1 MANLL
6 SSFLNGSSTF
16 TYNNGTNVIPS
27 YTLVQPTFSNTSTG
41 ASIFN
46 QTFGSSSSFGNS
58 LLFGSS
64 FGGSSFGGSTL
75 TSGFGN
81 SFNVG
86 GFNTSFNYGSLGNGF
101 GFGTVARTPTTPTPT
116 VNLLTSVD
124 TDQDTDFPFVASDF
138 EFPDGTAIG
147 SIQIV
152 DVPANGTLELNGSEV
167 DEGDIIAAAD
177 LDELDYV
184 PDQYFDQTDSFV
196 VNLST
201 DGTTYDTTNYT
212 IEIDVEGEN
221 DAPDVAAIST
231 VGITEGETASDIG
244 SLIVASVSD
253 VDTDDSLGTVTITDL
268 PDTANGSLKY
278 TSDAG
283 GTVTITADDTTISAS
298 EAATLVFE
306 SNSDIVDG
314 STDPDTTI
322 DLEIKFTVTDED
334 GLAGSSGGTVNIQIS
349 DGNDAPTIT
358 ADFSAPILVNENET
372 VVGSMPYPAT
382 DEETNE
388 TISYSITGID
398 AEHFNID
405 SIDGTITF
413 RNAPDFEN
421 PSDINNNNVY
431 LFNIIAADDEGLTAS
446 TSVTV
451 QVGNQSGDIALTVP
465 SSTSID
471 EGTSFAFTA
480 LASTVDESNE
490 YTFSIGDGG
499 VDGDLFEIDEDSGE
513 LSFKNSPDAEDPED
527 DDLDNVYSVEVIV
540 TDSEG
545 VTDEDTI
552 SLTVTDLHDEDP
564 KFLVATSSATSVAS
578 TDDSTSN
585 ISFSNTDEGTLEL
598 KIDEISSA
606 STSATIGIVA
616 FWSGEFSSF
625 SATEGGDF
633 RSVVDAG
640 NIISNLADGATGE
653 FTFDLTSDASTDNFT
668 IAPTTSNSGFDL
680 YLESGASLDYE
691 SDPTIVLS
699 VTITDEG
706 GDTAQ
711 TDITISVQ
719 DINEPAEYTAPV
731 DQQTDSDQPELIGD
745 EIVGSMV
752 DPENDD
758 LYFVVQSPEDS
769 QVAIATS
776 TFANY
781 DYGDLYYEKNGFSGA
796 DQVILDGAFVAIDS
810 VEANTLEYFAWDTAQ
825 ALESESDS
833 DAFGVP
839 EVTINYWAFDDED
852 AAIAFAVAKNAN
864 SSSTSD
870 TAIAGSIDLVIIDM
884 EL

>member
-64 FGGSSFGGSTL
+64 LGGSTL
-75 TSGFGN
+75 TGSFGN

-101 GFGTVARTPTTPTPT
+101 GFGTVARTTTTT
-116 VNLLTSVD
+116 TTTTNVNLLTSVD

-268 PDTANGSLKY
+268 PATANGSLKY

-283 GTVTITADDTTISAS
+283 GTVTITSGNTTISAS

-322 DLEIKFTVTDED
+322 DLEIKFTVTED

-349 DGNDAPTIT
+349 DGNDAPTIRS
-358 ADFSAPILVNENET
+358 DFDPTVEVFENET
-372 VVGSMPYPAT
+372 IVGTLKNPAT
-382 DEETNE
+382 DEETSN
-388 TISYSITGID
+388 TLSYSITGVD
-398 AEHFNID
+398 AEYFNID
-405 SIDGTITF
+405 SANGEITF
-413 RNAPDFEN
+413 RSAPDYEN
-421 PSDINNNNVY
+421 PTDSNKDNAYI
-431 LFNIIAADDEGLTAS
+431 FNLVAEDDGGLTAA
-446 TSVTV
+446 TEVTV
-451 QVGNQSGDIALTVP
+451 TVDNLPGSVALTVP
-465 SSTSID
+465 AATTVE
-471 EGTSFAFTA
+471 EGVRAAFTA
-480 LASTVDESNE
+480 TAATDDTSNDL
-490 YTFSIGDGG
+490 TFSIGDTG
-499 VDGDLFEIDEDSGE
+499 VDGDLFDIDASDGTV
-513 LSFKNSPDAEDPED
+513 SFKSTPDAEDPQD
-527 DDLDNVYSVEVIV
+527 SDVDNVYELEIIV
-540 TDSEG
+540 TDSRRRTPTPTVPSSG
-545 VTDEDTI
+545 VTDSSSVT
-552 SLTVTDLHDEDP
+552 LTVEDLDDENP
-564 KFLVATSSATSVAS
+564 SFLGFSLWTASSSATA
-578 TDDSTSN
+578 TIEAKNDTETSSIT
-585 ISFSNTDEGTLEL
+585 ISNDDEGSL
-598 KIDEISSA
+598 EISMQEISGVTSA
-606 STSATIGIVA
+606 SSSISVS
-616 FWSGEFSSF
+616 FWNGEFS
-625 SATEGGDF
+625 TIIDGTDLQDVIDQYDF
-633 RSVVDAG
+633 VE
-640 NIISNLADGATGE
+640 NLTHPGE
-653 FTFDLTSDASTDNFT
+653 FT
-668 IAPTTSNSGFDL
+668 
-680 YLESGASLDYE
+680 
-691 SDPTIVLS
+691 
-699 VTITDEG
+699 
-706 GDTAQ
+706 
-711 TDITISVQ
+711 
-719 DINEPAEYTAPV
+719 
-731 DQQTDSDQPELIGD
+731 
-745 EIVGSMV
+745 
-752 DPENDD
+752 
-758 LYFVVQSPEDS
+758 
-769 QVAIATS
+769 
-776 TFANY
+776 
-781 DYGDLYYEKNGFSGA
+781 
-796 DQVILDGAFVAIDS
+796 
-810 VEANTLEYFAWDTAQ
+810 
-825 ALESESDS
+825 
-833 DAFGVP
+833 
-839 EVTINYWAFDDED
+839 
-852 AAIAFAVAKNAN
+852 
-864 SSSTSD
+864 
-870 TAIAGSIDLVIIDM
+870 
-884 EL
+884 